1 MRRQYMNITKKPKFQ
16 LTTVQWCY
24 PNVDCSHENWIFRKN
39 NFEKFTRQKWEDN
52 LGKVV
57 ISHLKIDTW
66 MLKRGIHPSI
76 GLLFSNPSTADV
88 FNINRSV
95 LMAGILN
102 EVLFMGVWRIHSLYP
117 KSYHMNTCISFW
129 QIMHTFSIKKNRL
142 FAVKHDMNVR

>member
-1 MRRQYMNITKKPKFQ
+1 MKI
-16 LTTVQWCY
+16 
-24 PNVDCSHENWIFRKN
+24 WIFRKN

-88 FNINRSV
+88 FHINRSV

-102 EVLFMGVWRIHSLYP
+102 KVLFMVVWRIYSLYP
-117 KSYHMNTCISFW
+117 HIALPYEYMYFILTDYAHFFYQNTDCLLLNMIWMWPRLLFVWKSFH
-129 QIMHTFSIKKNRL
+129 H
-142 FAVKHDMNVR
+142 